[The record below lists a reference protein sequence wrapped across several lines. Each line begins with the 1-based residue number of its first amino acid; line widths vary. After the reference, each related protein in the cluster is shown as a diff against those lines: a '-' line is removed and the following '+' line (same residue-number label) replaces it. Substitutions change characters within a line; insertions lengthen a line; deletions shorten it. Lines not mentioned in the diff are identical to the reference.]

1 MVKRQGVLFNKS
13 TAGSKGTG
21 CYICGGDGHAAKT
34 CPTLKGGRPNDPP
47 QKYKD
52 YGEFTVDMPKG
63 GEIVGTKKR
72 KAAAKPENVVSS
84 APLEIT
90 GAARAG
96 GSVKTLAE
104 RDGGNMPIR
113 KKGQKMKTKED
124 KVRTLIWGESTDPC
138 EEDACW
144 LTRSHITRVL
154 ELTDRRDGSLV

>member
-52 YGEFTVDMPKG
+52 YGEFTVDLPKG

-138 EEDACW
+138 EEEAHS
-144 LTRSHITRVL
+144 LAYHARPVI
-154 ELTDRRDGSLV
+154 DRQT